1 MLRLAIISVLGL
13 LVSCVSYDRVI
24 TVDSLD
30 GHDTPGCVRVEEPC
44 LTLTFAF
51 AKNITTLQHSS
62 YVLNEGT
69 HNLNESTEAFQSL
82 TSISLMGQRANT
94 TTVYCTNAGLAF
106 IGVKN
111 LHLSNITLYNCSG
124 V

>member
-30 GHDTPGCVRVEEPC
+30 GHDTPDCVRGEEPC

-51 AKNITTLQHSS
+51 ANEHRNSS
-62 YVLNEGT
+62 TQYVLNEGT